1 MDCLTYSKKGF
12 NCAESTLLA
21 LSDHMGISCECIPR
35 IATGFGGGMMTGNVC
50 GAVSG
55 SIMAFGLKYGR
66 IEGEDKE
73 NAGKVDR
80 LTKQL
85 VTQFEEHHGSILCKE
100 LTGVD
105 LRTQEGRNQYKTEN
119 IHEKCLDYIVT
130 AVRIAGSLLPS
141 E

>member
-1 MDCLTYSKKGF
+1 MDVLTYSEKGF

-55 SIMAFGLKYGR
+55 AIMAFGLKYGR
-66 IEGEDKE
+66 IYGEDKE
-73 NAGKVDR
+73 RAQKVDR
-80 LTKQL
+80 LIDTF
-85 VTQFEEHHGSILCKE
+85 VPQFEKAHGSILCRV

-105 LRTQEGRNQYKTEN
+105 LRTKEGRKAYVEKN
-119 IHEKCLDYIVT
+119 IREQCLDYVVT
-130 AVRIAGSLLPS
+130 AVQIAESVLRS